1 MKNWIIVGIVFISLI
16 GLVLVQYHYLRAGLL
31 LERSRLDQRI
41 GYVLDEV
48 YLKLARQGAVR
59 DMAMRVMFS
68 EQEPLASPEYLLP
81 EKLEDSIQLLIRS
94 FLAGD
99 SVRMDYA
106 FALTDE
112 TGDQTF
118 LKTDNYT
125 SGAENEL
132 TYQRKVEGLLSGA
145 CGCIPTFHLQIKNT
159 VNYLLGRLAYLV
171 VPSVLFILLLAGCL
185 GLLIYYLN
193 RQQRLDAVKNDFIN
207 NLTHELKTPVFS
219 IGMLS
224 RMIRG
229 AVDEGQPEKV
239 LEYASLIEQENRLV
253 KDHVDRVLELATLE
267 GPSYQMEKSPT
278 DLHSLVEEAARALQP
293 QLQSLEGEMVL
304 ELDAEDSMLPADRT
318 HLRNVILNLLDN
330 AIKYRNGPPQI
341 HITTRR
347 EGRGLIL
354 SVADRGIGIPG
365 AHHHKV
371 FEKFYR
377 VPAGDLHEVKGFGLG
392 LSYVQQIVRAHQ
404 GHIQLWSRVGEGTRF
419 DIWLPAA

>member
-1 MKNWIIVGIVFISLI
+1 MRNWIIIGIVFVSLM

-59 DMAMRVMFS
+59 DMTMRVMFS
-68 EQEPLASPEYLLP
+68 DQEPLASPEYLLP
-81 EKLEDSIQLLIRS
+81 EKLQDSIQLLIRS
-94 FLAGD
+94 FLASD

-112 TGDQTF
+112 TGDRTF
-118 LKTDNYT
+118 LKTENYT
-125 SGAENEL
+125 PGAENEL
-132 TYQRKVEGLLSGA
+132 TYQREVEGLLSGA

-171 VPSVLFILLLAGCL
+171 VPSILFILLLAACL

-193 RQQRLDAVKNDFIN
+193 RQQRLDNVKNDFIN

-224 RMIRG
+224 RMIQG
-229 AVDEGQPEKV
+229 AVDEGQAEKV

-267 GPSYQMEKSPT
+267 DPSYQMEKSPV
-278 DLHSLVEEAARALQP
+278 DLHVLVEEAARALQP
-293 QLQSLEGEMVL
+293 QLQSLKGEMVL
-304 ELDAEDSMLPADRT
+304 HLDAEQSILPADRT

-341 HITTRR
+341 QIATRR

-354 SVADRGIGIPG
+354 SVADRGIGIAG
-365 AHHHKV
+365 AHHHKI

-404 GHIQLWSRVGEGTRF
+404 GNIQLWSKVGEGTRF